1 MKIAATRHSD
11 PELLRFCIVQEEI
24 INFTARQAQCK
35 ARNETQNYGAD
46 ADGPQVHLLVF
57 YQGNAARSSEDRYYV
72 GGNIPSNDPI
82 QHPDESLCAQVV
94 LIQPRTK
101 VYVGL
106 ARRAAGSSWICR
118 SDVAKGL
125 LHGNL

>member
-1 MKIAATRHSD
+1 M
-11 PELLRFCIVQEEI
+11 QEEI

-106 ARRAAGSSWICR
+106 ARRAAGSTQEQASR
-118 SDVAKGL
+118 PVYL
-125 LHGNL
+125 